1 MEIETADIKKE
12 VSKENIEK
20 KKYLSQLLGIKLK
33 TEELN
38 LFQDMNEIN
47 TFVNNIKFSD
57 KKKIEIKDEISNEIK
72 SLQNEESLQK
82 LLEEQSK
89 KFSDVMKLNGKTTI
103 YNTAEKDDLSQTMHA
118 FYFCDKSKQILS
130 DKQAAEYKAIHFDTG
145 YEFPLV
151 GAFGM
156 NEEDNISSNSN
167 IKIHNNIKDNIDN
180 DRKLKKKRKL
190 SNNFS
195 NKSKQCKRKKPDKIN
210 QSEDYN
216 NSKNIEKDEDK
227 DYCIQ
232 KCKYGRK
239 SENLPMI
246 ECDKCKKWYHFKCL
260 NFSYEQSQKCCKGK
274 IWFCPFCSKMD
285 IEDKKYL
292 NK

>member
-1 MEIETADIKKE
+1 M
-12 VSKENIEK
+12 
-20 KKYLSQLLGIKLK
+20 KLK
-33 TEELN
+33 V
-38 LFQDMNEIN
+38 FK
-47 TFVNNIKFSD
+47 IKIFE
-57 KKKIEIKDEISNEIK
+57 KIIRRKI
-72 SLQNEESLQK
+72 
-82 LLEEQSK
+82 K
-89 KFSDVMKLNGKTTI
+89 KFSDVVKLNGKTTI

-130 DKQAAEYKAIHFDTG
+130 DKQAAEYKAMNFGKG

-167 IKIHNNIKDNIDN
+167 IKLNNNREDNLDN

-195 NKSKQCKRKKPDKIN
+195 NKTKQNNKKKQEKIN

-216 NSKNIEKDEDK
+216 NTKNIEKDEDK
-227 DYCIQ
+227 DYCIP

-239 SENLPMI
+239 SQHLPMI
-246 ECDKCKKWYHFKCL
+246 ECDKCMEWYHFKCL
-260 NFSYEQSQKCCKGK
+260 NFSYEQSQKYCKGK
-274 IWFCPFCSKMD
+274 LWYCPACSKID
-285 IEDKKYL
+285 IEDKK
-292 NK
+292 